1 MARSFNILILTLI
14 GAGIILFLDAGRPN
28 DARAWELVTGRISK
42 MVEVNGK
49 IQLTVL
55 TDPQANDDHKS
66 TTSNI
71 LTQTTIDLEVPRDEL
86 PPRLKEGDL
95 IRIWRQSDNQLKPLR
110 ISYSRGYDPTG
121 VRSRL
126 SGRGRRSSAS
136 RGGGKG
142 GHGGR

>member
-28 DARAWELVTGRISK
+28 QARAWELMTGRITT
-42 MVEVNGK
+42 MIEVNGK
-49 IQLTVL
+49 IHLTVL
-55 TDPQANDDHKS
+55 TNSQSNDSPKPAP
-66 TTSNI
+66 SN
-71 LTQTTIDLEVPRDEL
+71 LPAQTTIDLEVPRAEL

-95 IRIWRQSDNQLKPLR
+95 IRIWKQSDNQHKPLR

-126 SGRGRRSSAS
+126 SGRGRRSGSGRS
-136 RGGGKG
+136 GGKG
-142 GHGGR
+142 GHGGH